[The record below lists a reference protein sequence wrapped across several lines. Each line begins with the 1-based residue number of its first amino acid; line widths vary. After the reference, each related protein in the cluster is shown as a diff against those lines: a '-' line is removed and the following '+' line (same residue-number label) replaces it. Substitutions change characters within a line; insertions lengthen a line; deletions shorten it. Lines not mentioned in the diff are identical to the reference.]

1 MKRLTYR
8 DKSLPR
14 KNDRGEIVEA
24 YSDYDARKIINRLA
38 AYEDTGFEPEEII
51 SFDRGDRYTPNGF
64 VANKLYGKPLYHW
77 GKLSQA
83 EKEGR
88 LVVLPCKAGDVVY
101 AITSFQTTNTPT
113 VIQTTVRSVT
123 IYDDHIAVSYNWKIN
138 PNDDCGVW
146 GKSVFSSWEEAQAEL
161 GRRYAY

>member
-14 KNDRGEIVEA
+14 KNDRGELVEA
-24 YSDYDARKIINRLA
+24 YSDYDARDIINRLA
-38 AYEDTGFEPEEII
+38 AYEDTWRTPEEVK
-51 SFDRGDRYTPNGF
+51 DLVN
-64 VANKLYGKPLYHW
+64 
-77 GKLSQA
+77 A
-83 EKEGR
+83 EQEGR
-88 LVVLPCKAGDVVY
+88 LIVLPCKTGDVVY

-123 IYDDHIAVSYNWKIN
+123 IYDDRIAVSYNWKIN

-146 GKSVFSSWEEAQAEL
+146 GKSVFSSLEEAQAEL